1 MAVTFEHRTLGNGLE
16 IIAEVDPS
24 AHSAAAGFFVK
35 TGARDERSPVMGVS
49 HYLEHMMFKGT
60 ARRSA
65 EDINR
70 AFDEL
75 GARNNAYTTSEMTCF
90 HAQVL
95 PECLPSVLDVLADM
109 MRPALRQED
118 FDTEKGV
125 ILEEIAMY
133 KDNPFWV
140 LYEAT
145 VEKHYADHPLS
156 HRVLGTSE
164 TVSALT
170 RDQMRAYFDQRYS
183 ADNTVLA
190 LAGRVDIDATVEQAE
205 RLCGTWERTGATR
218 DNATPVRCDGTLT
231 LHDEKVMRA
240 YMLMLT
246 PAPPVGDDARYAA
259 TLLAQVLGA
268 GGNSR
273 LHWALIETGLA
284 EEAQAA
290 YDPHDGVGEYYV
302 YASGDPARADEI
314 WAVVEREIDSL
325 VESVTGDDLARLR
338 ARLATGVTAGGE
350 RPADR
355 MQRIGRRWLA
365 MGNYATL
372 EDELDRINRVT
383 LDEVREVFTRYP
395 MVPRTVGRLLP
406 S

>member
-1 MAVTFEHRTLGNGLE
+1 MAVTFEHRTLDNGLE

-35 TGARDERSPVMGVS
+35 TGARDEQSPVMGVS

-60 ARRSA
+60 PRRSA

-95 PECLPSVLDVLADM
+95 PECLPSVLDVLTDM
-109 MRPALRQED
+109 MRPALRQDD

-170 RDQMRAYFDQRYS
+170 RDQMQAYFDQRYS

-190 LAGRVDIDATVEQAE
+190 LAGRVDIDATARQAE
-205 RLCGTWERTGATR
+205 QLCGSWQQTGATR
-218 DNATPVRCDGTLT
+218 DNATPDRGDGALT

-290 YDPHDGVGEYYV
+290 YDPHDGVGEYFV

-325 VESVTGDDLARLR
+325 VESVTADDLARLR
-338 ARLATGVTAGGE
+338 ARLATGVTVGGE

-365 MGNYATL
+365 MGTYATL

-383 LDEVREVFTRYP
+383 LDEVRAVFTRYP

-406 S
+406 A